1 MDGFDAALA
10 RYRAFLAHDPITPLL
25 RRSLALLVPGNIRV
39 DTVTAD
45 DSLRCTTDGAAVI
58 VGGAAYLLRADF
70 DARHWTAALR
80 VLLAREIQHDSSSD
94 RDVCAAFAA
103 DAGAYFHAHYA
114 LAPETGA
121 LLGHRILNILEQART
136 DNILCRRFPGYLPL
150 LRFVC
155 YAQLEAAEPGS
166 ALEALLC
173 ELEAFALTGI
183 PCRDP
188 ALSTV
193 RAEVEAAILAPSAA
207 ACADIGRRILAA
219 LAPELARL
227 CRIADADALARI
239 ASQLVDYAFSEAD
252 RAEAFGDG
260 CDSRLR
266 LHSEAQ
272 DAAHSGPSADGEDAD
287 LDKGDSAAGG
297 SGDNAERH
305 GDMSGSLASQ
315 EVKPSGSAGT
325 DGREDRGRSSSVG
338 RSGNHGQSGATATTS
353 DTVSAAQKAASGGPE
368 SLREVLG
375 TGWGAHRGFALSA
388 AETDAMLA
396 TAAQALTRERAL
408 EQQLHVATP
417 RAARLDAGERQG
429 LADRYAGLTF
439 TETYIT
445 PGDGRLPPAFAERAK
460 ALHRRLDKLLRQQR
474 ERSASQRTGA
484 LSQRELWK
492 VPLDAKDVFRRKAP
506 PSKRETAF
514 YLLIDRSGSMGA
526 GIGDGNSK
534 LFTALATAAV
544 LEEALKGIAY
554 TKIVAFDGGTN
565 AVEHCVIKDFDQKEI
580 GCRCIDAMTQIA
592 AGNGNKDGYSIRAA
606 ALDLAKRT
614 ERRRILMV
622 LSDGL
627 PSGYFSE
634 AEAIDD
640 VRTAVQTARRR
651 GLLVIPIIYTA
662 RTDENVDAYRRMYE
676 KSMIFADSVGML
688 GEFER
693 LLMKLVR

>member
-1 MDGFDAALA
+1 M
-10 RYRAFLAHDPITPLL
+10 
-25 RRSLALLVPGNIRV
+25 
-39 DTVTAD
+39 
-45 DSLRCTTDGAAVI
+45 
-58 VGGAAYLLRADF
+58 
-70 DARHWTAALR
+70 
-80 VLLAREIQHDSSSD
+80 
-94 RDVCAAFAA
+94 
-103 DAGAYFHAHYA
+103 
-114 LAPETGA
+114 
-121 LLGHRILNILEQART
+121 
-136 DNILCRRFPGYLPL
+136 
-150 LRFVC
+150 
-155 YAQLEAAEPGS
+155 
-166 ALEALLC
+166 
-173 ELEAFALTGI
+173 
-183 PCRDP
+183 
-188 ALSTV
+188 
-193 RAEVEAAILAPSAA
+193 
-207 ACADIGRRILAA
+207 
-219 LAPELARL
+219 
-227 CRIADADALARI
+227 
-239 ASQLVDYAFSEAD
+239 
-252 RAEAFGDG
+252 
-260 CDSRLR
+260 
-266 LHSEAQ
+266 
-272 DAAHSGPSADGEDAD
+272 
-287 LDKGDSAAGG
+287 
-297 SGDNAERH
+297 
-305 GDMSGSLASQ
+305 
-315 EVKPSGSAGT
+315 
-325 DGREDRGRSSSVG
+325 
-338 RSGNHGQSGATATTS
+338 
-353 DTVSAAQKAASGGPE
+353 SAAQKAASGGPE

-396 TAAQALTRERAL
+396 AAAQALTRERAL
-408 EQQLHVATP
+408 EQQLHVSGP

-429 LADRYAGLTF
+429 LAERYSGLTF

-445 PGDGRLPPAFAERAK
+445 PGGGRLPPAFAERAK
-460 ALHRRLDKLLRQQR
+460 ALHHRLDKLLRQQR

-484 LSQRELWK
+484 LS
-492 VPLDAKDVFRRKAP
+492 LDAKDVFRRKAP
-506 PSKRETAF
+506 PSRRETAF

-526 GIGDGNSK
+526 GVGGGQSK

-580 GCRCIDAMTQIA
+580 GSRCIDAMEQIA

-614 ERRRILMV
+614 ERRKILMV

-640 VRTAVQTARRR
+640 VRTAVQAVRRR

>member
-1 MDGFDAALA
+1 MSIPSQRTTTYAAKQEPSSSA
-10 RYRAFLAHDPITPLL
+10 ER
-25 RRSLALLVPGNIRV
+25 
-39 DTVTAD
+39 
-45 DSLRCTTDGAAVI
+45 
-58 VGGAAYLLRADF
+58 YLLRADF

-94 RDVCAAFAA
+94 RDVCAAFAV
-103 DAGAYFHAHYA
+103 DAGAYFHAHHA

-227 CRIADADALARI
+227 CRAADADALTRI
-239 ASQLVDYAFSEAD
+239 AAQLVDYAFSETD
-252 RAEAFGDG
+252 RAELFGDG

-297 SGDNAERH
+297 SGDNSERH

-325 DGREDRGRSSSVG
+325 NGREDRGRSSSVG

-353 DTVSAAQKAASGGPE
+353 DTVSAAQRRLPAAE

-375 TGWGAHRGFALSA
+375 TGWGAHRGAALSA
-388 AETDAMLA
+388 AEMDAMLA
-396 TAAQALTRERAL
+396 TAEEALARERTL

-417 RAARLDAGERQG
+417 RAVRLDAGERQG

-445 PGDGRLPPAFAERAK
+445 PGSGRLPPAFAERAK
-460 ALHRRLDKLLRQQR
+460 ALHHRLDKLLRQQR

-492 VPLDAKDVFRRKAP
+492 IPLDAKDVFRRKAP

-634 AEAIDD
+634 SEAIDD
-640 VRTAVQTARRR
+640 VRTAVQAARRR

-693 LLMKLVR
+693 LLMKLVC

>member
-10 RYRAFLAHDPITPLL
+10 RYRAFLAAEPITPLL

-45 DSLRCTTDGAAVI
+45 DSLRCTTDGTAVT
-58 VGGAAYLLRADF
+58 VGGAEYLLRADF

-121 LLGHRILNILEQART
+121 LLGQRILNILEQART

-155 YAQLEAAEPGS
+155 YAQLEAAAPGS

-183 PCRDP
+183 PYRDP
-188 ALSTV
+188 ALSAV
-193 RAEVEAAILAPSAA
+193 RAEVEAAILASSAA
-207 ACADIGRRILAA
+207 ACAEIGRRVLTA

-227 CRIADADALARI
+227 CSNADADALARI
-239 ASQLVDYAFSEAD
+239 AAQLVDYAFSEA
-252 RAEAFGDG
+252 
-260 CDSRLR
+260 
-266 LHSEAQ
+266 Q
-272 DAAHSGPSADGEDAD
+272 DAARQGPSADGEDAD
-287 LDKGDSAAGG
+287 LDKGDSAGGG
-297 SGDNAERH
+297 SGDNSERH

-315 EVKPSGSAGT
+315 EIKPSGSAGT
-325 DGREDRGRSSSVG
+325 NGREDRGRSSSVG

-408 EQQLHVATP
+408 EQQLHVAGP
-417 RAARLDAGERQG
+417 CAARLDAGERQG
-429 LADRYAGLTF
+429 LAERYAGLTF

-445 PGDGRLPPAFAERAK
+445 PGGGRLPPAFAERAK
-460 ALHRRLDKLLRQQR
+460 TLHHRLDKLLRQQR

-492 VPLDAKDVFRRKAP
+492 IPLDAKDVFRRKAP

-526 GIGDGNSK
+526 GIGGGNSK

-580 GCRCIDAMTQIA
+580 GSRCMDAMTQIA

-614 ERRRILMV
+614 ERRKILMV

-640 VRTAVQTARRR
+640 VRTAVQAARRR

-688 GEFER
+688 GEFEH

>member
-25 RRSLALLVPGNIRV
+25 RRSLALLVPDNIRI
-39 DTVTAD
+39 DTVTPD
-45 DSLRCTTDGAAVI
+45 DSLRCTTDGTAVT
-58 VGGAAYLLRADF
+58 VGGAEYLLRTDF

-103 DAGAYFHAHYA
+103 EAGAYFHAHYA

-155 YAQLEAAEPGS
+155 YAQLEAAAPGS
-166 ALEALLC
+166 ALAALLD

-183 PCRDP
+183 PCGTP
-188 ALSTV
+188 ALAAV
-193 RAEVEAAILAPSAA
+193 RAEVEAAIFAPSAA
-207 ACADIGRRILAA
+207 ACADIGRQILAA

-227 CRIADADALARI
+227 CGIADADALARI
-239 ASQLVDYAFSEAD
+239 ASQLVDYAFSA
-252 RAEAFGDG
+252 G
-260 CDSRLR
+260 
-266 LHSEAQ
+266 
-272 DAAHSGPSADGEDAD
+272 
-287 LDKGDSAAGG
+287 GG
-297 SGDNAERH
+297 SGDNSERH

-315 EVKPSGSAGT
+315 EVKSSGSAGT
-325 DGREDRGRSSSVG
+325 NGREDRGRSSSVG

-388 AETDAMLA
+388 AEMDAMLA
-396 TAAQALTRERAL
+396 AAEKALTRERAI
-408 EQQLHVATP
+408 EQRLHVSGP

-429 LADRYAGLTF
+429 LAERYAGLTF

-445 PGDGRLPPAFAERAK
+445 PGGGRLPPAFAERAK
-460 ALHRRLDKLLRQQR
+460 ALHHRLDKLLRQQR

-492 VPLDAKDVFRRKAP
+492 IPLDAKDVFRRKAP

-526 GIGDGNSK
+526 GVGGGQSK

-580 GCRCIDAMTQIA
+580 GSRCIDAMEQIA

-614 ERRRILMV
+614 ERRKILMV

-640 VRTAVQTARRR
+640 VRTAVQAARRR

>member
-1 MDGFDAALA
+1 M
-10 RYRAFLAHDPITPLL
+10 
-25 RRSLALLVPGNIRV
+25 
-39 DTVTAD
+39 
-45 DSLRCTTDGAAVI
+45 
-58 VGGAAYLLRADF
+58 
-70 DARHWTAALR
+70 
-80 VLLAREIQHDSSSD
+80 
-94 RDVCAAFAA
+94 
-103 DAGAYFHAHYA
+103 
-114 LAPETGA
+114 
-121 LLGHRILNILEQART
+121 
-136 DNILCRRFPGYLPL
+136 
-150 LRFVC
+150 
-155 YAQLEAAEPGS
+155 
-166 ALEALLC
+166 
-173 ELEAFALTGI
+173 
-183 PCRDP
+183 
-188 ALSTV
+188 
-193 RAEVEAAILAPSAA
+193 
-207 ACADIGRRILAA
+207 
-219 LAPELARL
+219 
-227 CRIADADALARI
+227 
-239 ASQLVDYAFSEAD
+239 DYAFSEGD

-266 LHSEAQ
+266 LRSEAQ
-272 DAAHSGPSADGEDAD
+272 DAARQGPSADGEDAD
-287 LDKGDSAAGG
+287 LDKGDSTAGG
-297 SGDNAERH
+297 SGDNSERH

-315 EVKPSGSAGT
+315 EAKPSGSAGT
-325 DGREDRGRSSSVG
+325 NGREDRGRSSSVG

-375 TGWGAHRGFALSA
+375 TGWGVHRGFALSA

-396 TAAQALTRERAL
+396 AAEKALTRERAL
-408 EQQLHVATP
+408 EQQLHVSGP

-429 LADRYAGLTF
+429 LAERYAGLTF

-445 PGDGRLPPAFAERAK
+445 PGGGRLPPAFAERAK
-460 ALHRRLDKLLRQQR
+460 ALHHRLDKLLRQQR

-492 VPLDAKDVFRRKAP
+492 IPLDAKDVFRRKAP

-514 YLLIDRSGSMGA
+514 FLLIDRSGSMGA
-526 GIGDGNSK
+526 GVGGGQSK

-580 GCRCIDAMTQIA
+580 GSRCIDAMEQIA

-614 ERRRILMV
+614 ERRKILMV

-640 VRTAVQTARRR
+640 VRTAVQAARRR

>member
-10 RYRAFLAHDPITPLL
+10 RYRAFLAAEPITPLL

-45 DSLRCTTDGAAVI
+45 DSLRCTTDGTAVT
-58 VGGAAYLLRADF
+58 VGGAEYLLRADF

-121 LLGHRILNILEQART
+121 LLGHRILNILEQSRT

-155 YAQLEAAEPGS
+155 YAQLEAVEPGS
-166 ALEALLC
+166 VLEALLC

-183 PCRDP
+183 PYRDP
-188 ALSTV
+188 ALSAV
-193 RAEVEAAILAPSAA
+193 RAEVEAA
-207 ACADIGRRILAA
+207 ACAEIGRRVLTA

-227 CRIADADALARI
+227 CSNADADALARI
-239 ASQLVDYAFSEAD
+239 AAQLVDYAFSEAD

-266 LHSEAQ
+266 LRSEAQ
-272 DAAHSGPSADGEDAD
+272 DAARQGPSADGEDAD

-297 SGDNAERH
+297 SGDNSERH

-325 DGREDRGRSSSVG
+325 NGREDRGRSSSVG

-353 DTVSAAQKAASGGPE
+353 DAVSAAQKAASGGPE

-396 TAAQALTRERAL
+396 AAAQALTRERAL
-408 EQQLHVATP
+408 EQQLHVAGP

-429 LADRYAGLTF
+429 LAERYAGLTF

-445 PGDGRLPPAFAERAK
+445 PGGGRLPPAFAERAK
-460 ALHRRLDKLLRQQR
+460 ALHHRLDKLLRQQR

-492 VPLDAKDVFRRKAP
+492 IPLDAKDVFRRKAP

-526 GIGDGNSK
+526 GIGGGNSK

-580 GCRCIDAMTQIA
+580 GSRCIDAMTQIA

-614 ERRRILMV
+614 ERRKILMV

-640 VRTAVQTARRR
+640 VRTAVQAARRR

>member
-45 DSLRCTTDGAAVI
+45 DRLRCTTDGTAVT
-58 VGGAAYLLRADF
+58 VGGAEYLLRTDF

-121 LLGHRILNILEQART
+121 LLGHRILNILE
-136 DNILCRRFPGYLPL
+136 
-150 LRFVC
+150 
-155 YAQLEAAEPGS
+155 
-166 ALEALLC
+166 
-173 ELEAFALTGI
+173 
-183 PCRDP
+183 
-188 ALSTV
+188 
-193 RAEVEAAILAPSAA
+193 VEAAILAPSAA
-207 ACADIGRRILAA
+207 ACADIGRQILAA

-227 CRIADADALARI
+227 CGIADADALARI
-239 ASQLVDYAFSEAD
+239 ASQLVDYAFSEGD

-266 LHSEAQ
+266 LRSEAQ
-272 DAAHSGPSADGEDAD
+272 DAARQGPSADGEDAD

-297 SGDNAERH
+297 SGDNSERH

-325 DGREDRGRSSSVG
+325 NGREDRGRSSSVG

-396 TAAQALTRERAL
+396 AAEKALTRERAI
-408 EQQLHVATP
+408 EQQLHVSGP
-417 RAARLDAGERQG
+417 RAARLDAGELRG
-429 LADRYAGLTF
+429 LAERYAGLTF

-445 PGDGRLPPAFAERAK
+445 PGGGRLPPAFAERAK
-460 ALHRRLDKLLRQQR
+460 ALHHRLDKLLRQQR

-492 VPLDAKDVFRRKAP
+492 IPLDAKDVFRRKAP

-526 GIGDGNSK
+526 GIGDGTSK

-580 GCRCIDAMTQIA
+580 GSRCIDAMEQIA

-614 ERRRILMV
+614 ERRKILMV

-640 VRTAVQTARRR
+640 VRTAVQAARRR

>member
-1 MDGFDAALA
+1 M
-10 RYRAFLAHDPITPLL
+10 
-25 RRSLALLVPGNIRV
+25 
-39 DTVTAD
+39 
-45 DSLRCTTDGAAVI
+45 
-58 VGGAAYLLRADF
+58 RADF

-103 DAGAYFHAHYA
+103 EAGTYFHEHYA

-155 YAQLEAAEPGS
+155 YAQLEAAAPGS

-183 PCRDP
+183 PYRNP
-188 ALSTV
+188 ALSAV

-207 ACADIGRRILAA
+207 ACADIGRRALTA

-227 CRIADADALARI
+227 CGIADADALARI
-239 ASQLVDYAFSEAD
+239 ASQLVDYAFSEGD

-266 LHSEAQ
+266 LRSEAQ
-272 DAAHSGPSADGEDAD
+272 DAARQGPSADGEDAD
-287 LDKGDSAAGG
+287 LEKGDSAAGG
-297 SGDNAERH
+297 SGDNSERH

-315 EVKPSGSAGT
+315 ELKPSGSAGT
-325 DGREDRGRSSSVG
+325 NGREDRGRSSSVG

-353 DTVSAAQKAASGGPE
+353 DTVSAAQKAASGG
-368 SLREVLG
+368 
-375 TGWGAHRGFALSA
+375 FALSA

-396 TAAQALTRERAL
+396 AAEKALTRERAI
-408 EQQLHVATP
+408 EQQLHVSGP

-429 LADRYAGLTF
+429 LAERYAGLTF
-439 TETYIT
+439 TEAYIT
-445 PGDGRLPPAFAERAK
+445 PGGGRLPPAFAERAK
-460 ALHRRLDKLLRQQR
+460 ALHHRLDKLLRQQR

-492 VPLDAKDVFRRKAP
+492 IPLDAKDVFRRKAP

-526 GIGDGNSK
+526 GIGDGTSK

-580 GCRCIDAMTQIA
+580 GSRCIDAMEQIA

-614 ERRRILMV
+614 ERRKILMV

-640 VRTAVQTARRR
+640 VRTAVQAARRR

>member
-1 MDGFDAALA
+1 M
-10 RYRAFLAHDPITPLL
+10 
-25 RRSLALLVPGNIRV
+25 
-39 DTVTAD
+39 
-45 DSLRCTTDGAAVI
+45 
-58 VGGAAYLLRADF
+58 
-70 DARHWTAALR
+70 
-80 VLLAREIQHDSSSD
+80 
-94 RDVCAAFAA
+94 
-103 DAGAYFHAHYA
+103 
-114 LAPETGA
+114 
-121 LLGHRILNILEQART
+121 
-136 DNILCRRFPGYLPL
+136 
-150 LRFVC
+150 
-155 YAQLEAAEPGS
+155 
-166 ALEALLC
+166 
-173 ELEAFALTGI
+173 
-183 PCRDP
+183 
-188 ALSTV
+188 
-193 RAEVEAAILAPSAA
+193 
-207 ACADIGRRILAA
+207 
-219 LAPELARL
+219 
-227 CRIADADALARI
+227 
-239 ASQLVDYAFSEAD
+239 DYAFSEAD

-266 LHSEAQ
+266 LRSEAQ
-272 DAAHSGPSADGEDAD
+272 DAARQGSSADGEDAG

-297 SGDNAERH
+297 SGDNSERY

-315 EVKPSGSAGT
+315 EVKSSGSAGT
-325 DGREDRGRSSSVG
+325 NGREDRGRSSSVG
-338 RSGNHGQSGATATTS
+338 RSGNHGQSGASATTS
-353 DTVSAAQKAASGGPE
+353 DGVSAAQKAASGGPE

-396 TAAQALTRERAL
+396 AAAQALTRERAL
-408 EQQLHVATP
+408 EQQLHVAGP
-417 RAARLDAGERQG
+417 CAARLDAGERQG
-429 LADRYAGLTF
+429 LAERYAGLTF

-445 PGDGRLPPAFAERAK
+445 PGGGRLPPAFAERAK
-460 ALHRRLDKLLRQQR
+460 ALHHRLDKLLRQQR

-492 VPLDAKDVFRRKAP
+492 IPLDAKDVFRRKAP

-526 GIGDGNSK
+526 GIGGGNSK

-580 GCRCIDAMTQIA
+580 GSRCMDAMTQIA

-614 ERRRILMV
+614 ERRKILMV

-640 VRTAVQTARRR
+640 VRTAVQAARRR

-662 RTDENVDAYRRMYE
+662 RTDENVDAYHRMYE